1 MARGANTILMRK
13 WLLVFWLASLPSGWS
28 QTVHEVQEDLR
39 SRGQH
44 CRSGLSDSWGDQQ
57 AGQDIQA
64 ILEVLDQLQGSEGPW
79 DHSFVHQQRQALN
92 SGIRRLRLSLSASS
106 AAPGLQE
113 WLTMVQPLETRLD
126 ALVKRFDGHQ
136 LLTREQ
142 WLGTSWQRDLTLPE
156 FESPQ
161 ELRRAARHLQQD
173 ARNLQYPWLFPVGG
187 IGAYGPLG
195 LGSGGTGLG
204 QEIREF
210 LRTVQRF
217 DDACSRP
224 YQDVSETRPAFEKM
238 LRAFDRVDPTLR
250 YQTSSFR
257 SVQQSLE
264 RLQRFYDAL

>member
-1 MARGANTILMRK
+1 MRK
-13 WLLVFWLASLPSGWS
+13 LLLLFWLASCSWGWS
-28 QTVHEVQEDLR
+28 QTIQEVQEDLR

-44 CRSGLSDSWGDQQ
+44 WRSSLSDSWGDQQ
-57 AGQDIQA
+57 AGQDLQA
-64 ILEVLDQLQGSEGPW
+64 ILDVLDRLGGADAPW
-79 DHSFVHQQRQALN
+79 DHAFLHQQRQALS
-92 SGIRRLRLSLSASS
+92 SGAQRLRISLSAST
-106 AAPGLQE
+106 AAAGLQE
-113 WLTMVQPLETRLD
+113 WLTMLQPLEDRLD
-126 ALVKRFDGHQ
+126 SLVKRFDGHQ
-136 LLTREQ
+136 LLTRQQ
-142 WLGTSWQRDLTLPE
+142 WLGTAWQRDLTLPE
-156 FESPQ
+156 FQSPQ

-210 LRTVQRF
+210 LRAVQRF

-238 LRAFDRVDPTLR
+238 VRAFDRVDPTLR

-257 SVQQSLE
+257 SVQQAIE